1 MQKARFFV
9 VEIVLENKLDILEI
23 IKHKEFVIQIVIK
36 EQSNVQELL
45 QLFLKIINLT
55 INVMK
60 IATELDIIVLVLNII
75 QKVLYF
81 FRNVIIP
88 QIFIRILIV
97 KHNINIDLDMF

>member
-1 MQKARFFV
+1 MQKARFIV